1 MELYHLDWKK
11 TEREGADTLLA
22 IISPAPD
29 GVRQAEQATLAYIR
43 GDYAKVAT
51 LTGYGMKD
59 VFPMT
64 QNLDDGWTD
73 TLPDGVQLTSAGP
86 HRSTSCGDIIVSDEG
101 KAYVLG
107 STGFIELAL
116 PGRRAALRR
125 Q

>member
-29 GVRQAEQATLAYIR
+29 GAGQAEQAALAYAR

-64 QNLDDGWTD
+64 QNLDEGWTD
-73 TLPDGVQLTSAGP
+73 NLPDGVELASAGP
-86 HRSTSCGDIIVSDEG
+86 HRSTSCGDILVSDEG
-101 KAYVLG
+101 TTYVLG
-107 STGFIELAL
+107 PTGFIKLPL
-116 PGRRAALRR
+116 PGHRAA
-125 Q
+125 